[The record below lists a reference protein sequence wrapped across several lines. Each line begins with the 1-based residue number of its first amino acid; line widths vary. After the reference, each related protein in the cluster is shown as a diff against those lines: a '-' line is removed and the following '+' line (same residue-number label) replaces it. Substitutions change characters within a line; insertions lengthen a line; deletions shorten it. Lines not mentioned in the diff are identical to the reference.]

1 MTDNNAELI
10 DDRFYK
16 RWTSIYMTKGAKE
29 GWAAAKQWANRT
41 FSPTVITKLRPHI
54 EKAMGVRK

>member
-1 MTDNNAELI
+1 MVENNAELI

-16 RWTSIYMTKGAKE
+16 RWTSIYMTKGGKE
-29 GWAAAKQWANRT
+29 GWASAKQWAART
-41 FSPTVITKLRPHI
+41 FPPPVIAKLKPFI